1 MIGDFNYRVGNL
13 ADVIDDIG
21 IDRFIDMPVNNA
33 NIRTIPQRISCNSV
47 INSIGRKLTRL
58 SKTSPKPF
66 WKKINNMKGKNK
78 SMVNNNSEPSLDE
91 FVEPFKNQL

>member
-1 MIGDFNYRVGNL
+1 MIGDFHYRVGNL

-47 INSIGRKLTRL
+47 INSIGRKL
-58 SKTSPKPF
+58 
-66 WKKINNMKGKNK
+66 I
-78 SMVNNNSEPSLDE
+78 D
-91 FVEPFKNQL
+91 

>member
-1 MIGDFNYRVGNL
+1 MKIKFQYTETDE
-13 ADVIDDIG
+13 
-21 IDRFIDMPVNNA
+21 
-33 NIRTIPQRISCNSV
+33 
-47 INSIGRKLTRL
+47 LTRL

-66 WKKINNMKGKNK
+66 WKKINNMKGKNE